1 MSSHSVSRGQRGQTY
16 KLQSDPILRKFCAC
30 IYIRSISQT
39 DPSSPSSP
47 FDESS
52 YSFLKQRQMMFR
64 RTLASA
70 SAALSRRSLGVF
82 NTAGA
87 PLVKRVQAAPSRLLS
102 TSRPRS
108 AQYERFGSRQTTPPP
123 GGGRPD
129 VLTFLR
135 RRAGGD
141 RALVVYGVAVGGG
154 VVYYVV
160 Q

>member
-1 MSSHSVSRGQRGQTY
+1 
-16 KLQSDPILRKFCAC
+16 
-30 IYIRSISQT
+30 
-39 DPSSPSSP
+39 
-47 FDESS
+47 
-52 YSFLKQRQMMFR
+52 MFR

-82 NTAGA
+82 NTAGV
-87 PLVKRVQAAPSRLLS
+87 PLVKRAQAAPSRLLS

-108 AQYERFGSRQTTPPP
+108 AQYERSRFVQGKHEQS